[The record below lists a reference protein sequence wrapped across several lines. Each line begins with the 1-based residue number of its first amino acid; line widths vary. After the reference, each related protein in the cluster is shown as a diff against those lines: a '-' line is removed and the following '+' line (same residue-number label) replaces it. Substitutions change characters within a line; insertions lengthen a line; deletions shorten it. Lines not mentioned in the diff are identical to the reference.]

1 MNIGASTD
9 RGRIREN
16 NQDYYYFSKSSKLP
30 LFIVADGMG
39 GHKAGEVASK
49 MAVDVIVKVFTEADI
64 NKLDREDVIIDTI
77 RRAIVEANN
86 VIFQKS
92 IEDLECNGMGT
103 TITIAYLLNN
113 KLIIGHIGDSRAYS
127 IKDNELK
134 QETEDHSLVAQLVK
148 NGSITAKEAQ
158 FHPQKNI
165 ITRAVGTSKSIDIDI
180 VIAEVKKDDIIL
192 LCTDGLTNMV
202 EESEIKNI
210 ISSNENMQS
219 ACDNLVKKANELG
232 GIDNIT
238 VIAVKIV

>member
-1 MNIGASTD
+1 MDIGASTD

-202 EESEIKNI
+202 DESEIKNI
-210 ISSNENMQS
+210 IFTNENMQS